1 MALITCPECG
11 AQVSSNAKQCVHCGC
26 KYSVCPECGGVFA
39 GDVKICPACGYS
51 IDGKTKSNKTGVT
64 GGGNSVIATDVF
76 EAWESRSATD
86 KTVMKTVKWTYAILY
101 ILAVIFILIA
111 YFVIDMWDTDAL
123 EAILNAKD
131 ISIKARG
138 LIITGCT
145 VCGLAPIV
153 KRFGFIYSQVLCG
166 AWLRKNG
173 IDVTPY
179 LKQASGQVEISAF
192 PKEWDFENL
201 SSAAYIAAVPN
212 DKSIKLTQF
221 ALCSLTA
228 VIAAVCCG
236 IFLTQNAD
244 MWLRIKLTGEEFVF
258 QYAALIPAVIFI
270 GLYYV
275 AAFVGTKIFNKRKTA
290 WLESIG
296 L

>member
-1 MALITCPECG
+1 MALVNCPECG
-11 AQVSSNAKQCVHCGC
+11 AQVSSTAKQCVHCRC

-64 GGGNSVIATDVF
+64 GGGNS
-76 EAWESRSATD
+76 
-86 KTVMKTVKWTYAILY
+86 
-101 ILAVIFILIA
+101 
-111 YFVIDMWDTDAL
+111 
-123 EAILNAKD
+123 
-131 ISIKARG
+131 
-138 LIITGCT
+138 
-145 VCGLAPIV
+145 
-153 KRFGFIYSQVLCG
+153 
-166 AWLRKNG
+166 
-173 IDVTPY
+173 
-179 LKQASGQVEISAF
+179 
-192 PKEWDFENL
+192 
-201 SSAAYIAAVPN
+201 
-212 DKSIKLTQF
+212 
-221 ALCSLTA
+221 